1 LTKAIKLDSKNN
13 QTLPCMVQIET
24 KDEIENENGE
34 SSRPNVDLI
43 CVIDTSGSMM
53 GQKIKLV

>member
-1 LTKAIKLDSKNN
+1 
-13 QTLPCMVQIET
+13 MVQLET
-24 KDEIENENGE
+24 KDEIEDENGE

-53 GQKIKLV
+53 GEKIKLV